1 MSWHTHA
8 PAPVNTTATVW
19 LGSTGFVAQSTSGGV
34 VVVVVVVVGRPLSE
48 HSAAATIALVKSN
61 MAPEGNHRAPDL

>member
-1 MSWHTHA
+1 
-8 PAPVNTTATVW
+8 
-19 LGSTGFVAQSTSGGV
+19 